1 VRQQS
6 KKLGRRP
13 KVSPKTEDAM
23 SAGNGMLKVAA
34 VVGVGSDTVQ
44 RVKREMA
51 VVLAEA
57 ALPLWDGSRNMT
69 ACADRNKQAT
79 KKHPD
84 QGGRQSDDPAFMSR
98 PVTVPQNALIQLAR
112 RKPR

>member
-1 VRQQS
+1 
-6 KKLGRRP
+6 
-13 KVSPKTEDAM
+13 M

-84 QGGRQSDDPAFMSR
+84 QGGRQLDDPAFMIR